1 MQFKIH
7 KRELS
12 RVINIAIKAVP
23 SNPQIPILS
32 GLLIEADG
40 DGIAVTGN
48 GVQTAIKAFA
58 AAVSESAGKT
68 VVDAK
73 MIDNIVKHLPDG
85 EVIFSGDGKSIK
97 IRGGK
102 SEFNISCMAA
112 EDFPAIE
119 PPENPQGFTI
129 ETDVLNDMLR
139 KTIPFAAVSEGK
151 KPVLMGIAIDVSE
164 NTLEAAASDG
174 HKLAHVCA
182 KIEYTGNPLKMIIPA
197 ENTKAIMKIT
207 ADKTVDIYTD
217 GRKAHFD
224 YDNCQVYIRQIEGD
238 FLPYRQ
244 LLNTK
249 PEVKATVYRTDM
261 INAVERAALI
271 ANTEIQATKP
281 PVIFNVSGDKINT
294 SCRVGSG
301 TTCDEVKADVSGGNI
316 RIGFSC
322 RLLLDML
329 NACES
334 DKVTFEM
341 TEPRDAAYVHDG
353 NAEFLVL
360 PVRLYD

>member
-7 KRELS
+7 KRELVRS
-12 RVINIAIKAVP
+12 IDTAIKAVT

-40 DGIAVTGN
+40 DSIAITGN
-48 GVQTAIKAFA
+48 GVQTAIKTFTD
-58 AAVSESAGKT
+58 AAVEDDGKT

-73 MIDNIVKHLPDG
+73 MIDNIIKHLPDG
-85 EVIFSGDGKSIK
+85 EVIFSGDGKIVK
-97 IRGGK
+97 IRGGD

-112 EDFPAIE
+112 KEFPAIE

-129 ETDVLNDMLR
+129 ETDVLNDMLK
-139 KTIPFAAVSEGK
+139 KTIPFAAASEGK
-151 KPVLMGIAIDVSE
+151 KPTLMGIAIDVSE

-174 HKLAHVCA
+174 HRLAYVYA
-182 KIEYTGNPLKMIIPA
+182 KTEYTGNPLKMIIPA
-197 ENTKAIMKIT
+197 ENAKAIMKIT
-207 ADKTVDIYTD
+207 TDKTVNIYTD

-224 YDNCQVYIRQIEGD
+224 YGNCQVYIRQIEGG
-238 FLPYRQ
+238 FLPYRH

-249 PEVKATVYRTDM
+249 PEVKAMVNRADM
-261 INAVERAALI
+261 INAVTRAALI
-271 ANTEIQATKP
+271 ANTEIKATKP
-281 PVIFNVSGDKINT
+281 PVILDVSGDKINIF
-294 SCRVGSG
+294 CRAGSVS
-301 TTCDEVKADVSGGNI
+301 TCDAVKADVSGLKL

-334 DKVTFEM
+334 DKITLEM
-341 TEPRDAAYVHDG
+341 TEPRAGAYVRDG
-353 NAEFLVL
+353 NAEFMVL
-360 PVRLYD
+360 PVRLYE